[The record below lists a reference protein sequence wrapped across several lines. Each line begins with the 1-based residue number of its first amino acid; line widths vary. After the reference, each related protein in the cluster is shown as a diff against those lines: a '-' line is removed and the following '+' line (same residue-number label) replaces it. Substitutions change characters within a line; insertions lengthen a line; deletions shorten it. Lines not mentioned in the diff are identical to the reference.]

1 MARVAVEETV
11 VVVVVVVDKYG
22 EAMIR
27 FF

>member
-1 MARVAVEETV
+1 MARAAVEETV